1 MTVCIPGWPCIH
13 PRQAAKLVAPT
24 NFRAVSLGAAVGAAT
39 PQSGKGIGV
48 DTEAGVK
55 MWQSRLVDKLGGASP
70 AAVVI
75 TGESQEHSQT
85 LQLIV
90 AEYAAAGAGEE

>member
-1 MTVCIPGWPCIH
+1 M
-13 PRQAAKLVAPT
+13 APT

-39 PQSGKGIGV
+39 PQSGKGIGA